1 MAKTALIPPDEDQ
14 PLLLTPLLDLMFLVL
29 IFFAL
34 NLSFQPFDNLEV
46 QVPQTENLPSLN
58 EEEQSILVELYAE
71 GDLRLD
77 DERITLTEL
86 RDQVVLELDRHQ
98 NLKVFV
104 AGDEETQYRLL
115 MKVLDVLT
123 QAGATRIH
131 LITEEE

>member
-1 MAKTALIPPDEDQ
+1 MTKPDLIPKEEDQ

-46 QVPQTENLPSLN
+46 QVPQTQNLPSLN
-58 EEEQSILVELYAE
+58 EENQSLLVELYSE
-71 GDLRLD
+71 GDLRI
-77 DERITLTEL
+77 ENRRISLTEL
-86 RDQVVLELDRHQ
+86 RDHVVLEIDK
-98 NLKVFV
+98 NAELKVFV
-104 AGDEETQYRLL
+104 AGDEKTQYRLL

-123 QAGATRIH
+123 DAGVSSIH

>member
-1 MAKTALIPPDEDQ
+1 MANFDLIPKDEDQ

-46 QVPQTENLPSLN
+46 QVPQTQNLPSLN
-58 EEEQSILVELYAE
+58 EEEKSLLVELYSE

-77 DERITLTEL
+77 SNRITLTEL
-86 RDQVVLELDRHQ
+86 RDQVVLELDK
-98 NLKVFV
+98 NNDLKVFV
-104 AGDEETQYRLL
+104 AGDEATQYRLL

-123 QAGATRIH
+123 QAGVRSIH